1 MYLVFHWWTLIS
13 TNRISLIDDRHVF
26 WCTHLCLAFAP
37 YGPDLQGKSLSPGL
51 LQLLIELKLLSGRRL
66 NSFHSADSSLLH
78 FLFSAPKLC
87 NSTKSWFLH
96 LLEDETTTVVASHIV
111 YFCFTIF
118 MPWSSREFLMF
129 DHLRWKVGSIQ
140 LSEGWSFRCRLESLR
155 SIFMNP

>member
-26 WCTHLCLAFAP
+26 WCPHLCLAFAP

-78 FLFSAPKLC
+78 FFFSAPKLC
-87 NSTKSWFLH
+87 NSTKNWFFTVIGRWNHWCRREPHSIFLFYDFYA
-96 LLEDETTTVVASHIV
+96 LEFKRISDVWPFKV
-111 YFCFTIF
+111 
-118 MPWSSREFLMF
+118 
-129 DHLRWKVGSIQ
+129 KVGSIQ
-140 LSEGWSFRCRLESLR
+140 LSNLRLVSLESLR